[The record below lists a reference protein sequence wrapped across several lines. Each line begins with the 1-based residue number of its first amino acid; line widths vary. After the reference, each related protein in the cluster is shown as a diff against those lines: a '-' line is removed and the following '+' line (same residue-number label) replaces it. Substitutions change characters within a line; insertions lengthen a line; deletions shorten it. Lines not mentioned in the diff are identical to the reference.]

1 MKTFVSA
8 GTSELRSRPSCRLR
22 SLFWPVS
29 GSVCFLRVYKYYKT
43 PTSGFFKIYLQ
54 VVFEE
59 TWYENV
65 NASRPPWCVEVH
77 CRLLQTSRTWSS
89 TLPSYYYY
97 HHMYWYDFYITSGCT
112 GVGKLVYNLLHTY
125 CRFLNFSIYFYLLTS
140 LTYYHFLNRGSLD
153 T

>member
-1 MKTFVSA
+1 MLKSTELLKQRNVLNLSLKKPMKTFVSA

-59 TWYENV
+59 T
-65 NASRPPWCVEVH
+65 
-77 CRLLQTSRTWSS
+77 
-89 TLPSYYYY
+89 
-97 HHMYWYDFYITSGCT
+97 
-112 GVGKLVYNLLHTY
+112 
-125 CRFLNFSIYFYLLTS
+125 
-140 LTYYHFLNRGSLD
+140 
-153 T
+153 